1 MADSPLRRAHQEW
14 IGNVRPE
21 GLLVSL
27 PALESA
33 QAAVDRNP
41 TVVHRALLDLLPRDR
56 QNEPIAALPG
66 FSQFAE
72 RVLGWPMDLYG
83 APPESLHAFL
93 ETYRE
98 DLRPTAALLDL
109 DGNVLLVVN
118 EVAKDMDFDSPPKHE
133 TQGWNASPYAR
144 LERLLRET
152 GHPVGVLAGPE
163 AIRLVYAPKGE
174 SSAHATFKVAEMATV
189 QGRILLG
196 ALHMLLGVERLY
208 NGRPHERLHGI
219 LRRSRE
225 FQNDVSTKLSRQ
237 VLEALYA
244 LLHGLQEADD
254 YVHGALLCETLSK
267 DPNTVY
273 GGLLTVLMRL
283 VFLLYA
289 EDRGLMSDDPIYAEN
304 YSVSKLFEQLRE
316 DKRRYP

>member
-1 MADSPLRRAHQEW
+1 MADNPLRRAHQDW

-27 PALESA
+27 PALDLA

-41 TVVHRALLDLLPRDR
+41 LEVHRVFMELLPRDR
-56 QNEPIAALPG
+56 KSEPIPELPG

-72 RVLGWPMDLYG
+72 RVLGWPMELYG
-83 APPESLHAFL
+83 GPPENLHTFL

-98 DLRPTAALLDL
+98 DLRPTAALRDT
-109 DGNVLLVVN
+109 DETTVLLAVM
-118 EVAKDMDFDSPPKHE
+118 EVPRGTDFDAPPKQY
-133 TQGWNASPYAR
+133 TRGWNASPYAR

-152 GHPVGVLAGPE
+152 GHSVGVLAGPE

-196 ALHMLLGVERLY
+196 ALHMLLGAERLY
-208 NGRPHERLHGI
+208 NGKPYERLHGI
-219 LRRSRE
+219 LRKSRE

-244 LLHGLQEADD
+244 LLHGFQEADD
-254 YVHGALLCETLSK
+254 YVHGELLRTTLAS

-273 GGLLTVLMRL
+273 GGLLTVLMRV

-289 EDRGLMSDDPIYAEN
+289 EDRGLMSQDTIYAEN
-304 YSVSKLFEQLRE
+304 YSVSKLFEQ
-316 DKRRYP
+316 